1 MKITLR
7 ILAGIFVFVGPIIA
21 IIIRYDSEKTVTT
34 ETGIGF
40 FPTLIITL
48 SILSIIGFVLSNFRK
63 ILRDDKFGALSLVT
77 YGLILFSLIALSGI
91 LINWV
96 INSATAS
103 VELFVENMTYH
114 LNTIYII
121 GISMLAGII
130 ILSFE
135 LLSKIKGD

>member
-7 ILAGIFVFVGPIIA
+7 ILAGLFVFVGPIIA